1 MNERS
6 RTIEFD
12 EELDVRGLNCPLPLL
27 RTKKILSQM
36 KPGNVLKVLTTDPAA
51 EIDFR
56 VFSEATGNK
65 ILSLEKAE
73 KHVIIFMMGKRTRGR
88 SRNSR
93 RRFRSPILLAARNDS
108 LVAMCTTPR
117 GFFACVA

>member
-1 MNERS
+1 MIR
-6 RTIEFD
+6 FD

-73 KHVIIFMMGKRTRGR
+73 KHVIIFMMGKKK
-88 SRNSR
+88 
-93 RRFRSPILLAARNDS
+93 
-108 LVAMCTTPR
+108 
-117 GFFACVA
+117 